1 MDYEVMRTCDGGRVV
16 KQHVRIAGR
25 TRGSITVRQETDN
38 IRHRTI
44 LVARLVPAS
53 GHRPI
58 TPLYDA
64 VLIGTSGE
72 RWMLAG
78 SERIITGPL
87 GREVSVGQ
95 SWIIEPVVVQDL
107 IDVEVKW
114 TNALREANSLR
125 EQLRDLTA
133 KSARPEVSP

>member
-1 MDYEVMRTCDGGRVV
+1 MRTCDGGRVV
-16 KQHVRIAGR
+16 EQHVRIAGR
-25 TRGSITVRQETDN
+25 TRGSITVRQENDR

-53 GHRPI
+53 GHRLI

-87 GREVSVGQ
+87 GRREV
-95 SWIIEPVVVQDL
+95 
-107 IDVEVKW
+107 
-114 TNALREANSLR
+114 
-125 EQLRDLTA
+125 
-133 KSARPEVSP
+133 